1 MLILMMLKS
10 GTFLNIGLPL
20 QKILH
25 TQVVGEATCQSFWW
39 TGARLERHCCSTP
52 QYTELA
58 PRPEVTEHGNVDR
71 LMMSASPFG

>member
-10 GTFLNIGLPL
+10 GILLNMPSL
-20 QKILH
+20 
-25 TQVVGEATCQSFWW
+25 
-39 TGARLERHCCSTP
+39 ARDRSDIVLD
-52 QYTELA
+52 A